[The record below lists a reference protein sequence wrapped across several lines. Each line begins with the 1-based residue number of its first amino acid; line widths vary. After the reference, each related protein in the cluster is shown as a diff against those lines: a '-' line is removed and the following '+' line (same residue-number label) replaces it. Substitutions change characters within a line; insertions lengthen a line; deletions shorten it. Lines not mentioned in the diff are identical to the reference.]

1 MRSSVFLA
9 KLMGPIFLAV
19 GIGLIANAAVY
30 KKLATEFLDSTALV
44 YLSGLLTMTAGM
56 AIILTHNVWVLEWRV
71 LITLLGWLLAIGGAV
86 RIVIPQGTQKIGRRF
101 LKHPQGAIIA
111 AVVWLAIGAV
121 LCFFGYFR

>member
-1 MRSSVFLA
+1 MQSSVFLA

-101 LKHPQGAIIA
+101 LNHPQGAIIA

>member
-1 MRSSVFLA
+1 MRRPTRSS
-9 KLMGPIFLAV
+9 P
-19 GIGLIANAAVY
+19 
-30 KKLATEFLDSTALV
+30 TEFLDSTALI

-71 LITLLGWLLAIGGAV
+71 LITVLGWLLAIGGAV

-101 LKHPQGAIIA
+101 LKHPQGTIIA